1 ESKLSLEPIKIGGE
15 ADEKKIPNSISR
27 SDDAITSD
35 IPSKDLSQYFI
46 RGKGTDQVRT
56 IDTDIL
62 DRTDDKSASI
72 PEELVIQGYASS
84 PKVDTEIIPK
94 VSDEIDI
101 SETRVKDPL
110 HGNNNNILQEI
121 PNMTPYFAQPENNT
135 SSLIEPHSHMRPN
148 LEALPLPVVA
158 STLMSPLL
166 AYIFLALLIIAV
178 VWFVRR
184 RNIGRLE
191 VPLLHRPEG
200 ATLGSKSHFFE
211 IKCHKKSDR
220 LRDMWSDNQVLEF

>member
-46 RGKGTDQVRT
+46 RGKGTDQVGT

-62 DRTDDKSASI
+62 DSTDDKSASI

-121 PNMTPYFAQPENNT
+121 PNITPHLAQPENNINM
-135 SSLIEPHSHMRPN
+135 SSLIESHPQIPIGGE
-148 LEALPLPVVA
+148 EAIPAVA

-166 AYIFLALLIIAV
+166 ACILLALLIIAV
-178 VWFVRR
+178 IWFVVRR
-184 RNIGRLE
+184 TWNIGRLKE
-191 VPLLHRPEG
+191 PEFKG
-200 ATLGSKSHFFE
+200 
-211 IKCHKKSDR
+211 
-220 LRDMWSDNQVLEF
+220 